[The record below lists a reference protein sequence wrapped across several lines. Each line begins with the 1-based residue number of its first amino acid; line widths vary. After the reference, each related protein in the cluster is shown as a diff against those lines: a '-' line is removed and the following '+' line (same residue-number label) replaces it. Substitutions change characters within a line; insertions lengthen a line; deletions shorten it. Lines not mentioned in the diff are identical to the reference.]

1 MAAYAGRPHNTRME
15 TLVLI
20 LDLVGTFVFALSGA
34 TMGVRRRLDIFG
46 VLVLSFAAALAGGIT
61 RDLLIGATPVA
72 AISDWRYPAITL
84 VAGVV
89 TFYWAQLI
97 ERLQYPV
104 RMFDAM
110 GLALFAVAGTQK
122 ALAFGID
129 PPQAAALG
137 MLTGIG
143 GGIARDVLL
152 AQVPL
157 VLQAEL
163 YAVAALA
170 GAAVVA
176 VGHWLGLP
184 ALPCALAGAGLC
196 FGLRMMAM
204 HYGWH
209 LPVALQS
216 SDPPPPEGPRR

>member
-1 MAAYAGRPHNTRME
+1 
-15 TLVLI
+15 
-20 LDLVGTFVFALSGA
+20 
-34 TMGVRRRLDIFG
+34 
-46 VLVLSFAAALAGGIT
+46 
-61 RDLLIGATPVA
+61 
-72 AISDWRYPAITL
+72 
-84 VAGVV
+84 
-89 TFYWAQLI
+89 
-97 ERLQYPV
+97 
-104 RMFDAM
+104 M

-122 ALAFGID
+122 ALSYGID
-129 PPQAAALG
+129 PPMAAALG

-176 VGHWLGLP
+176 LGYWLELAP
-184 ALPCALAGAGLC
+184 VPCALAGAGLC

-204 HYGWH
+204 HFGWH